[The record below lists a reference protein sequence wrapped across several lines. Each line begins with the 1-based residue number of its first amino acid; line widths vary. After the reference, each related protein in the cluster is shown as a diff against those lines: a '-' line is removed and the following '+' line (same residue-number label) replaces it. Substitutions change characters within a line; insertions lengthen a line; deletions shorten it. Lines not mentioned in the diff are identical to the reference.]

1 MNDTINEI
9 LNNSDFLITVSDSIN
24 NSIHQLN
31 IDLLKNQNEV
41 LNSINQLKRP
51 NYSLLLIGALI
62 GALIGYL
69 ISLLHDRVRIRKK
82 LKNYKKRYEEYVGI
96 YLVYKKYE
104 MDEPYYCFNLKRE
117 KNTFII
123 ENGVSKLGFEEIYS
137 VISMHDFNPNY
148 GNGYYRHKPNNKGI
162 IRYGFWEIQLDKD
175 RILAHETI
183 YYKEGQV
190 SSPYVWVKQRTNSPT
205 EFLKNIRIENK
216 QIINENK

>member
-82 LKNYKKRYEEYVGI
+82 LKNYKKRYEESLDCFDKVLLG
-96 YLVYKKYE
+96 
-104 MDEPYYCFNLKRE
+104 EPDNIIALNGKAECLAKLKR
-117 KNTFII
+117 
-123 ENGVSKLGFEEIYS
+123 
-137 VISMHDFNPNY
+137 
-148 GNGYYRHKPNNKGI
+148 
-162 IRYGFWEIQLDKD
+162 
-175 RILAHETI
+175 
-183 YYKEGQV
+183 
-190 SSPYVWVKQRTNSPT
+190 
-205 EFLKNIRIENK
+205 
-216 QIINENK
+216 